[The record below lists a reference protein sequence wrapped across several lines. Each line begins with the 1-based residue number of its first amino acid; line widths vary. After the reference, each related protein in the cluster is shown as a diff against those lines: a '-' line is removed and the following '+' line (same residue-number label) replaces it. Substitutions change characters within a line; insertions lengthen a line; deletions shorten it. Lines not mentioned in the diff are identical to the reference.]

1 MMLYQSESKACFR
14 LALLAWSHMALR
26 CLCSHQKFG
35 VPRIL
40 WTRLPL
46 GMRKA
51 VFIKLNLK
59 NSRVITVFGESE
71 IHSVV
76 SNSLRPHGLYSP
88 WNSPGQNTG
97 VDSLSL
103 LQGIFPTQES
113 NLGLRHCRRILYQL
127 SYQGSLL
134 NFYLQLNLFKYFM
147 VWGERNIYFS
157 YKDISL
163 NPKM

>member
-76 SNSLRPHGLYSP
+76 SDSLRPHGLYSP

-97 VDSLSL
+97 VGSLSL
-103 LQGIFPTQES
+103 LQRIFPTH
-113 NLGLRHCRRILYQL
+113 GLNPGLSHCRQTLYQL
-127 SYQGSLL
+127 SHKI
-134 NFYLQLNLFKYFM
+134 FRVAPKYCFEDSNGVFELCM
-147 VWGERNIYFS
+147 EEV
-157 YKDISL
+157 
-163 NPKM
+163 